1 MVEVDRDLE
10 VVVVADIVAVAADA
24 ADRLLTRLNAEKITM
39 TPQKTL
45 NALVVALMLASAPS
59 IHAAE
64 PILTAQTVVQKTFAS
79 PGETAQAL
87 ADAVRANRKSDVLV
101 IVGPSAS
108 SWLWSGDEVAD
119 RADGEKFIAA
129 YDAKHSLSQLADDKS
144 VLLIGE
150 GDWPFPAPIIR
161 KAGGWRFD
169 TNAGREEIIN
179 RRVGL
184 NELNTIQTLL
194 AIVDAQREYAM
205 ADLDGNGYHDY
216 AQRILSSEGKRDG
229 LYWPVLK
236 GEPLSPLGPQ
246 VADATRQG
254 YGRQLGSGKL
264 APYHGYKFRM
274 LTAQGKAAMGGAYS
288 YLVGDKMIGGFA
300 AIAYPAKYG
309 VSGVMT
315 FKVSHDGAVYEKNIG
330 KLTERSALRM
340 SSFNPDSSWRK
351 IK

>member
-1 MVEVDRDLE
+1 M
-10 VVVVADIVAVAADA
+10 
-24 ADRLLTRLNAEKITM
+24 
-39 TPQKTL
+39 
-45 NALVVALMLASAPS
+45 
-59 IHAAE
+59 
-64 PILTAQTVVQKTFAS
+64 
-79 PGETAQAL
+79 
-87 ADAVRANRKSDVLV
+87 
-101 IVGPSAS
+101 
-108 SWLWSGDEVAD
+108 AD

-254 YGRQLGSGKL
+254 YGRQLGSGKQ

-274 LTAQGKAAMGGAYS
+274 LTAQGKAATGGAYS

-330 KLTERSALRM
+330 KLTERTALRM